1 MSYEESLKSISL
13 VADATI
19 GIYTGV
25 AGQPG
30 SPQPHGGK
38 QYCFVKVTG
47 VGTAGL
53 ATAGGVSVIG
63 VLQNKPQGVGHA
75 ATVGYAGVT
84 NVLTGTGAIA
94 AGDGVKIDGTGRG
107 IKATVTTDDAI
118 VAGIALGTSTG
129 ADQLIP
135 VLLV

>member
-1 MSYEESLKSISL
+1 MAYEESLKAISL

-25 AGQPG
+25 PGQPG

-47 VGTAGL
+47 VGQAGL
-53 ATAGGVSVIG
+53 ATGAGDAIG

-75 ATVGYAGVT
+75 ATVAFSGVS
-84 NVLTGTGAIA
+84 NVLAGGAIA
-94 AGDGVKIDGTGRG
+94 AGASIKSDGAGKGVA
-107 IKATVTTDDAI
+107 ATLPADAALVLA
-118 VAGIALGTSTG
+118 VAIGTSTA

-135 VLLV
+135 ALLV

>member
-13 VADATI
+13 VADASI

-25 AGQPG
+25 PGLPG

-38 QYCFVKVTG
+38 QYCFLEVTG

-53 ATAGGVSVIG
+53 CTAAARSVG
-63 VLQNKPQGVGHA
+63 VLQNKPQEVGHA
-75 ATVGYAGVT
+75 ATVGISGVTRIITGGVVTAGDEIEVDASGRGVTKSAGVT
-84 NVLTGTGAIA
+84 VAIA
-94 AGDGVKIDGTGRG
+94 LD
-107 IKATVTTDDAI
+107 
-118 VAGIALGTSTG
+118 TSTG

-135 VLLV
+135 ALLV